1 MTDDTS
7 RVPKLRF
14 PGFTGAWEQRKVGE
28 LLTERNKQEP
38 ASDDYPLMAFI
49 ANEGVAPKGD
59 RYDRSA
65 LVSDSK
71 NKKYKKTELG
81 DFIYSSNNLETG
93 SIGLNRY
100 GRASI
105 SPVYSI
111 FHPTNVADSNF
122 LGRRLVRRDF
132 INAMVRWR
140 QGVVYGQWRIHESDF
155 IKIQLSVPVI
165 EEQRAIG
172 TFLDTFDDLITL
184 HQRKLSHLREL
195 KRGLLQKMFP
205 KSGEDRPE
213 VRFPGFAD
221 AWEQRKFNDLFNPVR
236 NNSLSR
242 AMLNN
247 FSGDVRS
254 IHYGDVLIRYGAI
267 TDCRDATIPFISRSQ
282 SSDFSEELLND
293 GDVLFAD
300 AAEDQTVGKVTEV
313 EGISGTPVVAGLHI
327 LACRPKVTMGL
338 GYLAYY
344 LNSPAFHGSLLPL
357 MQGTKVLSISRSIL
371 AETRVYYPVQLRE
384 RQLLG
389 TFFKQLDDLITL
401 HQRKLSHLQQQR
413 KALLQQM
420 FV

>member
-1 MTDDTS
+1 MILGIQRSVSIDQAG
-7 RVPKLRF
+7 LRDVTAPF
-14 PGFTGAWEQRKVGE
+14 FSHAWEQRKVGE

-221 AWEQRKFNDLFNPVR
+221 AWEQRKLSDISDVTKLAGFEFTKYVR
-236 NNSLSR
+236 YQKTGKIIALR
-242 AMLNN
+242 GLNVKN
-247 FSGDVRS
+247 GKLVLDDVKY
-254 IHYGDVLIRYGAI
+254 ID
-267 TDCRDATIPFISRSQ
+267 D
-282 SSDFSEELLND
+282 SDFSITPGFLRSFE
-293 GDVLFAD
+293 V
-300 AAEDQTVGKVTEV
+300 VGT
-313 EGISGTPVVAGLHI
+313 
-327 LACRPKVTMGL
+327 
-338 GYLAYY
+338 
-344 LNSPAFHGSLLPL
+344 
-357 MQGTKVLSISRSIL
+357 
-371 AETRVYYPVQLRE
+371 
-384 RQLLG
+384 
-389 TFFKQLDDLITL
+389 
-401 HQRKLSHLQQQR
+401 
-413 KALLQQM
+413 
-420 FV
+420 